1 MITYKQGDVWLAK
14 VYFRNVGEYKNRPIV
29 IVGTEM
35 AIDIDVL
42 SAPVTSTAPRS
53 EYDVVIE
60 YWKEAG
66 LLNPSVAR
74 TTKLTAIP
82 NSDFIKKI
90 GYLHEHDL
98 NRILNQCRKL
108 F

>member
-1 MITYKQGDVWLAK
+1 MTAYKQGDIWLAK
-14 VYFRNVGEYKNRPIV
+14 VYFRNEGLYKNRPIV
-29 IVGTEM
+29 VVGRDM

-42 SAPVTSTAPRS
+42 SAPVTSSAPRS
-53 EYDVVIE
+53 EYDIVIE

-82 NSDFIKKI
+82 NSDFIRKL
-90 GYLHEHDL
+90 GYLHQHDL